1 MGGFSYP
8 DQVMYETEP
17 TMEMFDGIIGFFAI
31 IYFAMLF
38 MALAFSAV
46 TYVLHSWSLYT
57 IAKRRGIRNGYLAWI
72 PVGNL
77 WILGNVSDQYQYVV
91 KRKIKNRRKKLVRL
105 SIGLC
110 AGYFLWLLVTLTNL
124 KIGREAA
131 ALFLLVFGG
140 LIILAAAIWLA
151 VCQYLSYYDLYK
163 SCEPD
168 NAALYLV
175 LSIVFPV
182 VLPFFVFI
190 CRNRDLGMPPRKKAP
205 AEAVVEPAEII
216 IEKEDVIAEPMEEGF
231 ASDEEFE
238 DE

>member
-8 DQVMYETEP
+8 DQFVFESDPMP
-17 TMEMFDGIIGFFAI
+17 EMMGSGILGVFAF
-31 IYFAMLF
+31 IYFVVLF
-38 MALAFSAV
+38 ISLAFYAV

-77 WILGNVSDQYQYVV
+77 WILGNISDQYQYVV
-91 KRKIKNRRKKLVRL
+91 KRKIKNRRKKLLGL

-110 AGYFLWLLVTLTNL
+110 AGYFLWLFVTLTNL
-124 KIGREAA
+124 AIGKEAT
-131 ALFLLVFGG
+131 ALFLLIFGG
-140 LIILAAAIWLA
+140 VAILIVAICVAVYRYLA
-151 VCQYLSYYDLYK
+151 YYDLYR

-175 LSIVFPV
+175 LSIVFSV

-190 CRNRDLGMPPRKKAP
+190 CRNRDLGMPPRKRP
-205 AEAVVEPAEII
+205 VVQQVLEAEEDIVEEPEEEPII
-216 IEKEDVIAEPMEEGF
+216 EEGF
-231 ASDEEFE
+231 AQPEEFE